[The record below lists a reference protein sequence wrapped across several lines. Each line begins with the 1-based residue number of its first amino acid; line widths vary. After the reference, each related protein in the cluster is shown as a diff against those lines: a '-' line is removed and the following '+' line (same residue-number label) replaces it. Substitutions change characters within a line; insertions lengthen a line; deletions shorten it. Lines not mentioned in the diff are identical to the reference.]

1 MTNHETAWVFSNSP
15 KVARLRPFL
24 VFLTGLLL
32 FPALP
37 ASAQSLR
44 GSTRSVDLQFRV
56 AHDHDFTFLESPAQV
71 ERFVKAGYLV
81 PVKANRY
88 FDLHGVSYPYA
99 RPETRTFILRLSE
112 QYRRACG
119 EKLVVTSLTRPLSR
133 QPNNASSRSVHPTGM
148 AVDIRRSNNMGC
160 RSWLEEV
167 LLSLEKTGVL
177 EATRE
182 SHPPH
187 YHVALFPKPYARYVA
202 NLTNQANTRMASADV
217 LDYQVRRGDSLWD
230 IARTHG
236 TTVDRL
242 REENELSGSR
252 IYAGQLLKIPVSR

>member
-1 MTNHETAWVFSNSP
+1 
-15 KVARLRPFL
+15 
-24 VFLTGLLL
+24 
-32 FPALP
+32 
-37 ASAQSLR
+37 
-44 GSTRSVDLQFRV
+44 
-56 AHDHDFTFLESPAQV
+56 
-71 ERFVKAGYLV
+71 
-81 PVKANRY
+81 
-88 FDLHGVSYPYA
+88 
-99 RPETRTFILRLSE
+99 
-112 QYRRACG
+112 
-119 EKLVVTSLTRPLSR
+119 
-133 QPNNASSRSVHPTGM
+133 
-148 AVDIRRSNNMGC
+148 MGC
-160 RSWLEEV
+160 RSWLEKV

-202 NLTNQANTRMASADV
+202 NLTNQANTRMASADA